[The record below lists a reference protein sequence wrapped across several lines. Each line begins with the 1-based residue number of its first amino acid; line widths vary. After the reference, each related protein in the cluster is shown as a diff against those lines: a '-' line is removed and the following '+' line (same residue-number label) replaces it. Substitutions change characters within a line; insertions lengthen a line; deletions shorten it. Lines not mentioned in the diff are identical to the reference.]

1 MEEYIQNYKLFD
13 KTVVYNF
20 ELGNGGI
27 GDYIKFF
34 MFVLEDCMKNNKKL
48 YCKKNNIEIE
58 KYIKLKYDMYI
69 ENLDNNYEVVAPYMY
84 YSIIDTNFKLKINEV
99 FYFTDEIIENSKR
112 LFQQDQNDQN
122 DQDQY
127 VSIHLRLG
135 DKYLETDPKYVM
147 VKDDTRNYSE
157 EKIYEMIEK
166 ETRPFFCCD
175 NQNYKLKIKNR
186 YPNIIITNCK
196 IGHTSLSNTTNE
208 QIIDAI
214 TEFYKLT
221 NSQIIYSASNSGF
234 SEIASKFNNIPLI
247 KLHS

>member
-34 MFVLEDCMKNNKKL
+34 MFILEDCMKNNKKL

-69 ENLDNNYEVVAPYMY
+69 ENINIENVEIVAPYMY
-84 YSIIDTNFKLKINEV
+84 YSTINTNFSLNINEV

-112 LFQQDQNDQN
+112 LFQC
-122 DQDQY
+122 DQY
-127 VSIHLRLG
+127 VSLHLRLG
-135 DKYLETDPKYVM
+135 DKYLETDPYYVL
-147 VKDDTRNYSE
+147 VKDDTRNFSE
-157 EKIYEMIEK
+157 EKIYEIIEN
-166 ETRPFFCCD
+166 ENCIFFCCD
-175 NQNYKLKIKNR
+175 NQKYKSKIKET
-186 YPNIIITNCK
+186 YPNVIITNCK
-196 IGHTSLSNTTNE
+196 IGHTSLSNTTIE

-214 TEFYKLT
+214 TEFYILT

-247 KLHS
+247 KIH

>member
-13 KTVVYNF
+13 KTLVYNF

-34 MFVLEDCMKNNKKL
+34 MFILEDCMKNNKKL

-58 KYIKLKYDMYI
+58 KYIKLKYDIYI
-69 ENLDNNYEVVAPYMY
+69 EKCDCANYEIVAPYMF
-84 YSIIDTNFKLKINEV
+84 YSTINTNFSLKINEV
-99 FYFTDEIIENSKR
+99 FYFTDQIIENSKR
-112 LFQQDQNDQN
+112 LFQH
-122 DQDQY
+122 DQY
-127 VSIHLRLG
+127 VSLHLRLG
-135 DKYLETDPKYVM
+135 DKYLETDPRYVM
-147 VKDDTRNYSE
+147 VKDDTRKFSQ

-166 ETRPFFCCD
+166 ETRPIFFCCD

-186 YPNIIITNCK
+186 YPNVIITNCK
-196 IGHTSLSNTTNE
+196 IGHTSLSNTTTE

-214 TEFYKLT
+214 TEFYILT
-221 NSQIIYSASNSGF
+221 NSEIIYSASKSGF

-247 KLHS
+247 KLH